1 MSVRAW
7 ARSISSRR
15 RARRSSSWKSRR
27 AGRSRTRRRPRS
39 ACTRASRTSSA
50 SSRRAISGPSACA
63 SSPAASTSW
72 RSWSKTR
79 AGSRRS
85 ATSRTRFPW
94 RRGSSRRSRRRAE
107 GCVDRWALHQR
118 MDRAEA
124 FEEALKL
131 EPGKTAL
138 LVVDMQ
144 RAFLDPGEAMDV
156 PPARDIVPQI
166 QTLLDLFRGKRLPV
180 VFTEFTYSEAVPVL
194 VGLLHP
200 EHRRAAPGAPRG
212 FSRPSSSCLAGEANV
227 RVVPDLA
234 PQPGELVV
242 TKHYYDG
249 FNGTALDAALRSR
262 GVTHLVLTGTM
273 TDICVLATVIGG
285 MNREYRMTVV
295 EDGTATLWPEI
306 QRAA

>member
-1 MSVRAW
+1 
-7 ARSISSRR
+7 
-15 RARRSSSWKSRR
+15 
-27 AGRSRTRRRPRS
+27 
-39 ACTRASRTSSA
+39 
-50 SSRRAISGPSACA
+50 
-63 SSPAASTSW
+63 
-72 RSWSKTR
+72 
-79 AGSRRS
+79 
-85 ATSRTRFPW
+85 
-94 RRGSSRRSRRRAE
+94 
-107 GCVDRWALHQR
+107 
-118 MDRAEA
+118 MDRTET

-131 EPGKTAL
+131 APGKTAL

-144 RAFLDPGEAMDV
+144 HAFLDPGEAMEV

-166 QTLLDLFRGKRLPV
+166 QELLDLFRAKRLPA

-212 FSRPSSSCLAGEANV
+212 FGKPSSSCLVGEANV
-227 RVVPDLA
+227 HVVPDLA

-249 FNGTALDAALRSR
+249 FNGTTLDAALRAR

-273 TDICVLATVIGG
+273 TDICVLGTVIGG

-306 QRAA
+306 QRATLDIIRRAYARVLSAKELADELARW

>member
-1 MSVRAW
+1 
-7 ARSISSRR
+7 
-15 RARRSSSWKSRR
+15 
-27 AGRSRTRRRPRS
+27 
-39 ACTRASRTSSA
+39 
-50 SSRRAISGPSACA
+50 
-63 SSPAASTSW
+63 
-72 RSWSKTR
+72 
-79 AGSRRS
+79 
-85 ATSRTRFPW
+85 
-94 RRGSSRRSRRRAE
+94 
-107 GCVDRWALHQR
+107 

-131 EPGKTAL
+131 APGKTAL

-144 RAFLDPGEAMDV
+144 RAFLDPGEAMEV

-166 QTLLDLFRGKRLPV
+166 QALLDLFRGKRLPV

-212 FSRPSSSCLAGEANV
+212 FGKPSSSCLEGEANV

-234 PQPGELVV
+234 PRPGELVV
-242 TKHYYDG
+242 TKQYYDG
-249 FNGTALDAALRSR
+249 FNGTALDAALRAR

-273 TDICVLATVIGG
+273 TDICVLGTVIGG

-295 EDGTATLWPEI
+295 EDATATLWPEI
-306 QRAA
+306 QRATLDIIARAYARVLTTKQIAEEIGRW